1 MAAANGSSP
10 NDIWEAFHQF
20 DHDSN
25 GYIDFFEF
33 KKMILDWLQ
42 LPMPPRRLR
51 ELWHQLDTDGS
62 GFVEY
67 EEFMMRVYP
76 DLDLDLPSALKMTP
90 NGAHQKVESPREG
103 EPRLRRCSSTIAKA
117 SAAATGVVESRLEA
131 LDKRMEK
138 LEQLLEE
145 SIQSQV
151 QVIPPLSRAVGDQ

>member
-1 MAAANGSSP
+1 
-10 NDIWEAFHQF
+10 
-20 DHDSN
+20 
-25 GYIDFFEF
+25 
-33 KKMILDWLQ
+33 MILDWLQ

-76 DLDLDLPSALKMTP
+76 DLDLDLPSALKTTP
-90 NGAHQKVESPREG
+90 LQKVESPREG
-103 EPRLRRCSSTIAKA
+103 KPKLRRCSSAIAKA
-117 SAAATGVVESRLEA
+117 SAAATEGVELRLEA

-145 SIQSQV
+145 SIRSQV
-151 QVIPPLSRAVGDQ
+151 QVIQPLSRAVGDQ